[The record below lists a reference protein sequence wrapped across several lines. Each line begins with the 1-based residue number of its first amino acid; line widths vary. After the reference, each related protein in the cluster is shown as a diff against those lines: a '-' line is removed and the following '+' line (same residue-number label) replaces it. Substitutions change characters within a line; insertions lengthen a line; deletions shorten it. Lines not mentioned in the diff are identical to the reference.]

1 MISGIWGSAFCILF
15 KRLLDDNRNLDP
27 AEMIRQ
33 EMGLHDDMGQQLEE
47 EQNNDSSDISDDS
60 DDDVQDSTGESEEE
74 KAGVSKGA
82 RSGRRKSS
90 ASFLPPAL
98 ANGTASEDSD
108 RDTSDDGGSSS
119 DPQPPQSFLLLRRQ
133 DSSEGFD
140 DVDAPRTPTPME
152 VGSPARAGKT
162 SSRGREEEDAV
173 SNPDSP
179 RKGVRFSHEVKQFEQ
194 RHDKKRQQPQQQ
206 QHHRQQQ
213 QQARKDRPKPAL
225 KKANTVRRGKSR
237 SYWSSLLKGI
247 FEK

>member
-15 KRLLDDNRNLDP
+15 KRLLEDNRNLDP

-90 ASFLPPAL
+90 ASFLPPRL
-98 ANGTASEDSD
+98 RQRNC
-108 RDTSDDGGSSS
+108 
-119 DPQPPQSFLLLRRQ
+119 QRRQ
-133 DSSEGFD
+133 RPRPRATTAAAAATLSLRSRSCSSG
-140 DVDAPRTPTPME
+140 ARTPPR
-152 VGSPARAGKT
+152 GSTTWTRPEPRPPWRLGARPAPGRRPAVAGRRWTRCRART
-162 SSRGREEEDAV
+162 AA
-173 SNPDSP
+173 
-179 RKGVRFSHEVKQFEQ
+179 RKGVRFCHEVKQFEQ
-194 RHDKKRQQPQQQ
+194 RHDKRRQQPQQQ
-206 QHHRQQQ
+206 HQQQ